1 MRLSPRS
8 SGLRTTVTASNG
20 SHGQRDSSIRCTY
33 ARTSRPRI
41 TITRS
46 SSPRPLS
53 SALPTERRPLFL
65 SHAIKR
71 KRYRLASAVSTTP
84 FRRTSPTRSSD
95 ERGAIWIRIPLA
107 PPLPNRA
114 MERGKDGTASTR
126 RQSTSGLNSRYP
138 GSRNR
143 GYSVELRRALTMA
156 GQYLLHDTLADL
168 DDALACHLPH
178 PAAHRTCGREWEGKP
193 PSEWSEPS
201 RRKVEH
207 GSLAV
212 PPSNYELQASG
223 HNPHSGSEFHGER
236 RSDCRELAVWIE
248 TKESESH

>member
-8 SGLRTTVTASNG
+8 SRLRTTVTASNG

-46 SSPRPLS
+46 FSPRPLS
-53 SALPTERRPLFL
+53 SALPTGRRPLFL

-114 MERGKDGTASTR
+114 TARRHGTRKRRNSEHAQTIHLGTQLSISGFAKPGVQRRTETSTHH
-126 RQSTSGLNSRYP
+126 GWP
-138 GSRNR
+138 I
-143 GYSVELRRALTMA
+143 
-156 GQYLLHDTLADL
+156 
-168 DDALACHLPH
+168 
-178 PAAHRTCGREWEGKP
+178 P
-193 PSEWSEPS
+193 PSRHA
-201 RRKVEH
+201 RR
-207 GSLAV
+207 
-212 PPSNYELQASG
+212 P
-223 HNPHSGSEFHGER
+223 
-236 RSDCRELAVWIE
+236 
-248 TKESESH
+248 